1 MDMAGGIS
9 SADMQNIAIGFL
21 DIKAAEVK
29 SVVTA
34 NRNQKM
40 LSYELLQIW
49 RNKRPENNREV
60 GIKNI
65 NTGRERLIRTRLNQ
79 TQLIQPWLIQTQL
92 IRSSTNSKG
101 I

>member
-1 MDMAGGIS
+1 MLTDKVLMDMAGGIS
-9 SADMQNIAIGFL
+9 SADMQNIAIGYL

-29 SVVTA
+29 SVA
-34 NRNQKM
+34 AENRNQKM
-40 LSYELLQIW
+40 LNYKLLEMW

-65 NTGRERLIRTRLNQ
+65 NTGRERLIRTRL
-79 TQLIQPWLIQTQL
+79 
-92 IRSSTNSKG
+92 IRSFTNSKHLIG

>member
-1 MDMAGGIS
+1 MEMAGAIS
-9 SADMQNIAIGFL
+9 SAAMQNIAIGFL
-21 DIKAAEVK
+21 DIKDPEVK
-29 SVVTA
+29 SVVAA

-65 NTGRERLIRTRLNQ
+65 NTGQERLIRTRL
-79 TQLIQPWLIQTQL
+79 IRRKSHL
-92 IRSSTNSKG
+92 IRSFFQIFATFMFKMNG
-101 I
+101 